1 MNKIDENRLK
11 RAEVQDFLDNQQFAN
26 INDVNLFS

>member
-11 RAEVQDFLDNQQFAN
+11 MAEVQDFLDNQQFAN